1 MHQKFEISRYTKCH
15 YPKPVTDNHGS
26 RLLKQILVYAIA
38 EGSLGRK

>member
-1 MHQKFEISRYTKCH
+1 MHQKFEISRYT
-15 YPKPVTDNHGS
+15 KPVTDNHGS